1 MYKKELRWKD
11 EVIIKKPKDVH
22 EWPGWN
28 GGMDELDG
36 STVTLREDSFDDDTL
51 YYKGYHFNKKW
62 LHRILTEKELNTA
75 SLVIVHDFQTNKD
88 FAFYNTA
95 DFLLK
100 TGQILHDLTCVTTE
114 CNIYT
119 ISKAEVLGDFE
130 SFSKMIEFGGSVPS
144 KYCEYYAVIDSIEE
158 IERPDYGIAGPK
170 GMPSTLVISSYD
182 ELDKPA
188 NRVHIPPSEDRE
200 IVILSF
206 PGSSKQYAYVNMT
219 SNVLSSGYIN
229 DFGWITS
236 NDEVKTAKLAKIENT
251 FPNFEEYLKV
261 NRLNA
266 FSQYINDYSCIYR
279 IGSFEPCVFATL
291 TEAKSS
297 INKNE
302 MSISNVISSK
312 DLLRFKCSTIPS
324 ISGTLCSSHPE
335 STLIL
340 PETKKES
347 KMNFLSSLNINCGK
361 VDDPNLTASLN
372 GVAIKGLDGQFRAYD
387 KSKDKIMN
395 VTGLTLGND
404 YLYILPCALKDVKVG
419 DVIVNADTFVT
430 VVKVHNDGTFT
441 VVDPKASEQ
450 KIAVPA
456 QNIFG
461 FNYVSKI
468 VNLLDGM
475 INPSDDNPF
484 GINPFMFVLLDEAK
498 SNNNSNLLL
507 ATMLMGQN
515 GSMDINSMLPFLL
528 MGKGDNNML
537 TMFAMMNML
546 KPQKKSERGQ
556 RAKSKVTT
564 DDADKCTFTYDEL
577 KDVINKALTKRA
589 KDKEVL
595 DNASV
600 PAPIEDDS
608 KPEYLD
614 DPGFVNYIPDGIVS
628 YETNTAD

>member
-1 MYKKELRWKD
+1 MLNCSIKSKNLFTLIVRKVIDFETKK
-11 EVIIKKPKDVH
+11 
-22 EWPGWN
+22 N
-28 GGMDELDG
+28 
-36 STVTLREDSFDDDTL
+36 
-51 YYKGYHFNKKW
+51 
-62 LHRILTEKELNTA
+62 
-75 SLVIVHDFQTNKD
+75 
-88 FAFYNTA
+88 FAFYGNIA
-95 DFLLK
+95 LLK
-100 TGQILHDLTCVTTE
+100 TGDILHNITAVTVKGNVLT
-114 CNIYT
+114 IP
-119 ISKAEVLGDFE
+119 KAELID
-130 SFSKMIEFGGSVPS
+130 EFTSIGNLIYIGALIPS
-144 KYCEYYAVIDSIEE
+144 SCDEYYAMIDSIEE
-158 IERPDYGIAGPK
+158 IEHLDYSIAGPK

-188 NRVHIPPSEDRE
+188 NRKHITSEDGE

-219 SNVLSSGYIN
+219 SSVLSSGYIN

-236 NDEVKTAKLAKIENT
+236 NDEVKAAERAKIENT
-251 FPNFEEYLKV
+251 FPSFEEYLKA

-266 FSQYINDYSCIYR
+266 FSQDINDYSRIYH
-279 IGSFEPCVFATL
+279 IGSFEPCESL
-291 TEAKSS
+291 TINIKEAMPEE
-297 INKNE
+297 NK
-302 MSISNVISSK
+302 
-312 DLLRFKCSTIPS
+312 FKCLSAATMS
-324 ISGTLCSSHPE
+324 NRLCISHPE

-361 VDDPNLTASLN
+361 VSDPNLTASLN

-404 YLYILPCALKDVKVG
+404 YLYVLPCALKDIKVG

-484 GINPFMFVLLDEAK
+484 GINPLMFLLDETK

-507 ATMLMGQN
+507 AAMLMEQN
-515 GSMDINSMLPFLL
+515 GNMDINSMLPFLL

-537 TMFAMMNML
+537 TMFALMSTMKSQE
-546 KPQKKSERGQ
+546 KPKRGL
-556 RAKSKVTT
+556 RAKGKVIEDTIDT
-564 DDADKCTFTYDEL
+564 SNFSFDEL
-577 KDVINKALTKRA
+577 CAAFDKVLAGRTKE
-589 KDKEVL
+589 KL
-595 DNASV
+595 DNAPV

-608 KPEYLD
+608 KPEYLVD
-614 DPGFVNYIPDGIVS
+614 DSGFVNYVPDGIVS
-628 YETNTAD
+628 YETDSAD

>member
-1 MYKKELRWKD
+1 MCKREC
-11 EVIIKKPKDVH
+11 II
-22 EWPGWN
+22 
-28 GGMDELDG
+28 
-36 STVTLREDSFDDDTL
+36 
-51 YYKGYHFNKKW
+51 
-62 LHRILTEKELNTA
+62 
-75 SLVIVHDFQTNKD
+75 
-88 FAFYNTA
+88 
-95 DFLLK
+95 
-100 TGQILHDLTCVTTE
+100 
-114 CNIYT
+114 
-119 ISKAEVLGDFE
+119 
-130 SFSKMIEFGGSVPS
+130 
-144 KYCEYYAVIDSIEE
+144 
-158 IERPDYGIAGPK
+158 
-170 GMPSTLVISSYD
+170 
-182 ELDKPA
+182 
-188 NRVHIPPSEDRE
+188 SEDRE

-251 FPNFEEYLKV
+251 FPNFEEYLKA

-266 FSQYINDYSCIYR
+266 FSQDISDYSCIYQ
-279 IGSFEPCVFATL
+279 IGSFEPCTL
-291 TEAKSS
+291 TAPIEGKHS
-297 INKNE
+297 INRDE
-302 MSISNVISSK
+302 MLISNAMSNEDK
-312 DLLRFKCSTIPS
+312 LKFKWPTTST
-324 ISGTLCSSHPE
+324 ISGTLCSSYSESAIIFPE
-335 STLIL
+335 S
-340 PETKKES
+340 KKES

-484 GINPFMFVLLDEAK
+484 GINPLMFVLLDETK

-507 ATMLMGQN
+507 ASMLMGQN

-537 TMFAMMNML
+537 TMFALMSMMKSQE
-546 KPQKKSERGQ
+546 KPKRGLH
-556 RAKSKVTT
+556 AKSKVIEDTT
-564 DDADKCTFTYDEL
+564 DTGNFSFDEL
-577 KDVINKALTKRA
+577 CAAFNKVLAERTKE
-589 KDKEVL
+589 KL
-595 DNASV
+595 DNAPV

-608 KPEYLD
+608 KPEYLID
-614 DPGFVNYIPDGIVS
+614 DSSFVNYVPDGIVS
-628 YETNTAD
+628 YETDSAD

>member
-1 MYKKELRWKD
+1 MDKYD
-11 EVIIKKPKDVH
+11 GEVI
-22 EWPGWN
+22 
-28 GGMDELDG
+28 
-36 STVTLREDSFDDDTL
+36 TL
-51 YYKGYHFNKKW
+51 YNDVFNGEGLYYCNYYFSSKW
-62 LHRILTEKELNTA
+62 LHRIPSGKEELQKST
-75 SLVIVHDFQTNKD
+75 LFIVQDFETKKN
-88 FAFYNTA
+88 FAFYGTIA
-95 DFLLK
+95 LFK
-100 TGQILHDLTCVTTE
+100 TGDILHNITAVTVKGNVLT
-114 CNIYT
+114 IP
-119 ISKAEVLGDFE
+119 KAELID
-130 SFSKMIEFGGSVPS
+130 EFTSIGNLIYIGAFIPS
-144 KYCEYYAVIDSIEE
+144 SCDEYYAMIDSIEE
-158 IERPDYGIAGPK
+158 IEHPDYGIAGPK

-182 ELDKPA
+182 ELEDKPT
-188 NRVHIPPSEDRE
+188 NRKHITPEDRE

-219 SNVLSSGYIN
+219 SNVLSYGYVN

-236 NDEVKTAKLAKIENT
+236 NGELKTAERAKIENT
-251 FPNFEEYLKV
+251 FPSFEEYLKA

-266 FSQYINDYSCIYR
+266 FSQDINAYSRIYR
-279 IGSFEPCVFATL
+279 IGSFEPCAFTTS
-291 TEAKSS
+291 TEDKHP
-297 INKNE
+297 INKDE
-302 MSISNVISSK
+302 MLISNVMSNENK
-312 DLLRFKCSTIPS
+312 LKFKWSTTS
-324 ISGTLCSSHPE
+324 TISGTLCSSYPE
-335 STLIL
+335 SAIIF
-340 PETKKES
+340 PESKKES

-404 YLYILPCALKDVKVG
+404 YLYILPCALKDIKVG

-484 GINPFMFVLLDEAK
+484 GINPLMFVLLDETK

-507 ATMLMGQN
+507 AAMLTGQN

-537 TMFAMMNML
+537 TMFALMSMMKSQE
-546 KPQKKSERGQ
+546 KPKRGL
-556 RAKSKVTT
+556 RAKSKVIEDTT
-564 DDADKCTFTYDEL
+564 DTSNFSYDEL
-577 KDVINKALTKRA
+577 CAA
-589 KDKEVL
+589 FDKILAERVKEKL
-595 DNASV
+595 DNAPV

-608 KPEYLD
+608 KPEYLVD
-614 DPGFVNYIPDGIVS
+614 DSGFVNYVPDGIVS
-628 YETNTAD
+628 YETDSAD

>member
-1 MYKKELRWKD
+1 MYKRALTQGHK
-11 EVIIKKPKDVH
+11 VVIKKPKNVL
-22 EWPGWN
+22 EVPTWSAY
-28 GGMDELDG
+28 MDKYDG
-36 STVTLREDSFDDDTL
+36 EVVTLSSAAFNREDLF
-51 YYKGYHFNKKW
+51 YRGYHFNSKW
-62 LHRILTEKELNTA
+62 LHRIPSGKEELQKST
-75 SLVIVHDFQTNKD
+75 LFVIQDFKTKKN
-88 FAFYNTA
+88 FAFYGTIVI
-95 DFLLK
+95 LK
-100 TGQILHDLTCVTTE
+100 TGDILHNITAVTVKGNVLT
-114 CNIYT
+114 IA
-119 ISKAEVLGDFE
+119 KAELIG
-130 SFSKMIEFGGSVPS
+130 EFASVNDLIQSGAFIPS
-144 KYCEYYAVIDSIEE
+144 SCDEYYAMIDSIEE
-158 IERPDYGIAGPK
+158 IEHPDYGITGPK

-188 NRVHIPPSEDRE
+188 NRERILPSEDRE

-219 SNVLSSGYIN
+219 DTILSSGYIN
-229 DFGWITS
+229 NFDWVTS
-236 NDEVKTAKLAKIENT
+236 NDESKGAERAKIENT
-251 FPNFEEYLKV
+251 FPNFEEYLKA

-266 FSQYINDYSCIYR
+266 FSQDISDYSYIYR
-279 IGSFEPCVFATL
+279 IGSFEPCELTTL
-291 TEAKSS
+291 IEDKHS
-297 INKNE
+297 INRDE
-302 MSISNVISSK
+302 TLISNVISSK

-324 ISGTLCSSHPE
+324 ISGTLCSSYPE
-335 STLIL
+335 SAIIF
-340 PETKKES
+340 PESKKES

-404 YLYILPCALKDVKVG
+404 YLYVLPCALKDVKVG

-484 GINPFMFVLLDEAK
+484 GINPLMFVLLDETK
-498 SNNNSNLLL
+498 NNNNSNLLL

-515 GSMDINSMLPFLL
+515 GDMNINSMLPLLL
-528 MGKGDNNML
+528 MGKGENNML
-537 TMFAMMNML
+537 TMFALMSMMKSQE
-546 KPQKKSERGQ
+546 KPKRGL
-556 RAKSKVTT
+556 RAKSKVIEDTT
-564 DDADKCTFTYDEL
+564 DTSNFSYDEL
-577 KDVINKALTKRA
+577 CAAFDKILAERTKE
-589 KDKEVL
+589 KL
-595 DNASV
+595 DNAPV

-608 KPEYLD
+608 KPEYLVD
-614 DPGFVNYIPDGIVS
+614 DSTFVNYVPDGIVS
-628 YETNTAD
+628 YETDSAD

>member
-1 MYKKELRWKD
+1 MYKRELRQGHK
-11 EVIIKKPKDVH
+11 VVIKKPKNVL
-22 EWPGWN
+22 EAPRWSAN
-28 GGMDELDG
+28 MDKYDG
-36 STVTLREDSFDDDTL
+36 AVATLHSATFSREDL
-51 YYKGYHFNKKW
+51 WYCGYRFNSKW
-62 LHRILTEKELNTA
+62 LHRIPSGEEELQKST
-75 SLVIVHDFQTNKD
+75 LFVIQDFETKKN
-88 FAFYNTA
+88 FAFYGTFA
-95 DFLLK
+95 LLK
-100 TGQILHDLTCVTTE
+100 TGDILHNITAVTVKGNVLT
-114 CNIYT
+114 IP
-119 ISKAEVLGDFE
+119 KAELIG
-130 SFSKMIEFGGSVPS
+130 EFASVNSLIHSGAFVPS
-144 KYCEYYAVIDSIEE
+144 DCDEYYAMIDSIEE
-158 IERPDYGIAGPK
+158 IEHPDYGIKGPT
-170 GMPSTLVISSYD
+170 GMPGVLEISDYE
-182 ELDKPA
+182 ELDKNSNNKA
-188 NRVHIPPSEDRE
+188 ASKNTQI
-200 IVILSF
+200 IILSF
-206 PGSSKQYAYVNMT
+206 PGSSKQYAYA
-219 SNVLSSGYIN
+219 NVTGTLLSSGYIN
-229 DFGWITS
+229 DFDWITS
-236 NDEVKTAKLAKIENT
+236 NDEVKTAECAKIENT
-251 FPNFEEYLKV
+251 FPNFEEYLKA

-266 FSQYINDYSCIYR
+266 FSQDISDYSYIYQ
-279 IGSFEPCVFATL
+279 IGSFEPCAFTTP
-291 TEAKSS
+291 TETKPS
-297 INKNE
+297 INKDE
-302 MSISNVISSK
+302 MLISNVISSK
-312 DLLRFKCSTIPS
+312 DLLKFKCSTIPS
-324 ISGTLCSSHPE
+324 ISGTLYSSHPE

-484 GINPFMFVLLDEAK
+484 GINPLMFVLLDETK

-507 ATMLMGQN
+507 AAMLMGQN
-515 GSMDINSMLPFLL
+515 GDMDISSMLPFLL

-537 TMFAMMNML
+537 AMFALMSMMKSQE
-546 KPQKKSERGQ
+546 KPKRGL
-556 RAKSKVTT
+556 RAKNKVIEDTT
-564 DDADKCTFTYDEL
+564 DTSNFSYDEL
-577 KDVINKALTKRA
+577 RAAFDKILAERTKE
-589 KDKEVL
+589 KL
-595 DNASV
+595 DNAPV

-608 KPEYLD
+608 KPEYLVD
-614 DPGFVNYIPDGIVS
+614 DSGFVNYVPDGIVS
-628 YETNTAD
+628 YETDSAD

>member
-1 MYKKELRWKD
+1 MYKEELRWKD
-11 EVIIKKPKDVH
+11 LVVIKKPKDVH

-36 STVTLREDSFDDDTL
+36 STVTLHEDSFDDDTL

-62 LHRILTEKELNTA
+62 LHRIPDPKNYHRLENIVIQDCKTFKNFIVFNNIATLYTGDILNNVTF
-75 SLVIVHDFQTNKD
+75 VTPKGVV
-88 FAFYNTA
+88 
-95 DFLLK
+95 K
-100 TGQILHDLTCVTTE
+100 TIP
-114 CNIYT
+114 
-119 ISKAEVLGDFE
+119 KAEVLGRFTCFS
-130 SFSKMIEFGGSVPS
+130 SFINYGCRVPS
-144 KYCEYYAVIDSIEE
+144 KCPDYYAEIDSIEE
-158 IERPDYGIAGPK
+158 IEKPDYGIKGPK
-170 GMPSTLVISSYD
+170 GMPVVLEISGYE
-182 ELDKPA
+182 ELD
-188 NRVHIPPSEDRE
+188 EDSNNE
-200 IVILSF
+200 AASKNTQIIILSF
-206 PGSSKQYAYVNMT
+206 PGSSKQYAYVNVT
-219 SNVLSSGYIN
+219 GTLLSSGYIN

-236 NDEVKTAKLAKIENT
+236 NDEEKTAECAKIENT
-251 FPNFEEYLKV
+251 FPNFEEYLKA

-266 FSQYINDYSCIYR
+266 FSQDISDYSYIYH
-279 IGSFEPCVFATL
+279 IGSFEPCAFTTL
-291 TEAKSS
+291 TEAKPS
-297 INKNE
+297 INKDK
-302 MSISNVISSK
+302 MPISNVISSK

-484 GINPFMFVLLDEAK
+484 GINPLMLVLFDETK

-507 ATMLMGQN
+507 AAMLMGQN
-515 GSMDINSMLPFLL
+515 GDMDTNSMLPFLL
-528 MGKGDNNML
+528 MGKGDNNMF
-537 TMFAMMNML
+537 TMFALMSMMKSQEKL
-546 KPQKKSERGQ
+546 KRGL
-556 RAKSKVTT
+556 RAKSKVVEDTSDT
-564 DDADKCTFTYDEL
+564 NISSYDEL
-577 KDVINKALTKRA
+577 RAIFNEILAERTKE
-589 KDKEVL
+589 KL
-595 DNASV
+595 DNAPV

-608 KPEYLD
+608 KPEYLVD
-614 DPGFVNYIPDGIVS
+614 DSTFVNYVPDGIVS
-628 YETNTAD
+628 YETDSAD

>member
-1 MYKKELRWKD
+1 MYKKILKLEDK
-11 EVIIKKPKDVH
+11 VVIKKPKDIKK
-22 EWPGWN
+22 WPGWSEYMDGQN
-28 GGMDELDG
+28 GDI
-36 STVTLREDSFDDDTL
+36 VTLCDENFDGDTL
-51 YYKGYHFNKKW
+51 YYKGYCFNGKW
-62 LHRILTEKELNTA
+62 LHRIPESKDYHRLELV
-75 SLVIVHDFQTNKD
+75 VIQDCKTLKN
-88 FAFYNTA
+88 FAVYNDIAT
-95 DFLLK
+95 LS
-100 TGQILHDLTCVTTE
+100 TGVILNNVTFVTPAG
-114 CNIYT
+114 IVRT
-119 ISKAEVLGDFE
+119 IPKAEVLGRAKC
-130 SFSKMIEFGGSVPS
+130 FSKLIDYAKHVPS
-144 KYCEYYAVIDSIEE
+144 EYVDYYGEIDSIEK
-158 IERPDYGIAGPK
+158 IEKPDYGTIGPK
-170 GMPSTLVISSYD
+170 GMPAELEISSYE
-182 ELDKPA
+182 EL
-188 NRVHIPPSEDRE
+188 SEDNDDE
-200 IVILSF
+200 DQLENEQIVVLSF
-206 PGSSKQYAYVNMT
+206 PGSSKQYAYA
-219 SNVLSSGYIN
+219 NVTDTLLSFGYIY
-229 DFGWITS
+229 DFGWVTS
-236 NDEVKTAKLAKIENT
+236 SDELKGAERAKIENT
-251 FPNFEEYLKV
+251 FSSFEEYLKA

-266 FSQYINDYSCIYR
+266 FSQDISDYSCIYR
-279 IGSFEPCVFATL
+279 IGSFEPCVLTTL
-291 TEAKSS
+291 TEDKHS
-297 INKNE
+297 INRDE
-302 MSISNVISSK
+302 MQISNVISVK
-312 DLLRFKCSTIPS
+312 DLLKFKCPATSF

-335 STLIL
+335 SAIIF
-340 PETKKES
+340 PESKKES

-361 VDDPNLTASLN
+361 VSDPNLTASLN

-404 YLYILPCALKDVKVG
+404 YLYVLPCALKDVKVG

-430 VVKVHNDGTFT
+430 VIKVHNDGTFT

-484 GINPFMFVLLDEAK
+484 GINPLTLVLLDETK
-498 SNNNSNLLL
+498 SNDNSNLLF
-507 ATMLMGQN
+507 AAMLMGQED
-515 GSMDINSMLPFLL
+515 MDMSSMLPFLL
-528 MGKGDNNML
+528 MGKNGGNDML
-537 TMFAMMNML
+537 TMFAMMNMM

-564 DDADKCTFTYDEL
+564 DDADKCTFTCDEL

-608 KPEYLD
+608 KPEYLN

-628 YETNTAD
+628 YEINTAD

>member
-1 MYKKELRWKD
+1 MYKRVLKQGHK
-11 EVIIKKPKDVH
+11 VIIKKPKNVS
-22 EWPGWN
+22 EAPTWCPS
-28 GGMDELDG
+28 MDKYDG
-36 STVTLREDSFDDDTL
+36 EVITL
-51 YYKGYHFNKKW
+51 YNDIFNREELYYCDYYFSSKW
-62 LHRILTEKELNTA
+62 LHRIPSGKEELQKST
-75 SLVIVHDFQTNKD
+75 LFIVQDFETKKN
-88 FAFYNTA
+88 FAFYGTIA
-95 DFLLK
+95 IFK
-100 TGQILHDLTCVTTE
+100 TGDILHNITAVTVKGNVLT
-114 CNIYT
+114 IP
-119 ISKAEVLGDFE
+119 KAELID
-130 SFSKMIEFGGSVPS
+130 EFTSLSNLIYIGAFIPS
-144 KYCEYYAVIDSIEE
+144 SCDEYYAMIDSIEE
-158 IERPDYGIAGPK
+158 IEHPDYGIAGPK

-182 ELDKPA
+182 ELEDKPA
-188 NRVHIPPSEDRE
+188 NRKRITSEDRE

-236 NDEVKTAKLAKIENT
+236 NGEVKTAERAKIENT
-251 FPNFEEYLKV
+251 FPSFEEYLKA

-266 FSQYINDYSCIYR
+266 FSQDINDYSRIYH
-279 IGSFEPCVFATL
+279 IGSFEPCVLFTL
-291 TEAKSS
+291 TEDKHS
-297 INKNE
+297 INRDK
-302 MSISNVISSK
+302 MLISNVMSNEDK
-312 DLLRFKCSTIPS
+312 LKFKWSTTS
-324 ISGTLCSSHPE
+324 TISGTLCSSYPE
-335 STLIL
+335 SAIIF
-340 PETKKES
+340 PESKKES

-361 VDDPNLTASLN
+361 VSDPNLTASLN

-404 YLYILPCALKDVKVG
+404 YLYILPCALKDIKVG

-484 GINPFMFVLLDEAK
+484 GINPLMFVLLDETK

-507 ATMLMGQN
+507 AAMLTGQN
-515 GSMDINSMLPFLL
+515 DDMDINSMLPFFL
-528 MGKGDNNML
+528 MSNGDNNML
-537 TMFAMMNML
+537 AMFALMTTM
-546 KPQKKSERGQ
+546 KSQKKPKRSL
-556 RAKSKVTT
+556 RAKSKVIEDTT
-564 DDADKCTFTYDEL
+564 DTSNFSFDEL
-577 KDVINKALTKRA
+577 CAAFDKVLAERTKE
-589 KDKEVL
+589 KL
-595 DNASV
+595 DNAPV

-608 KPEYLD
+608 KPEYLID
-614 DPGFVNYIPDGIVS
+614 DSGFVNYVPDGIVS
-628 YETNTAD
+628 YETDSAD

>member
-1 MYKKELRWKD
+1 MDKYD
-11 EVIIKKPKDVH
+11 GEVI
-22 EWPGWN
+22 
-28 GGMDELDG
+28 
-36 STVTLREDSFDDDTL
+36 TL
-51 YYKGYHFNKKW
+51 YNDIFNREELYYCDYYFSSKW
-62 LHRILTEKELNTA
+62 LHRIPSGKEELQKST
-75 SLVIVHDFQTNKD
+75 LFIVQDFETKKN
-88 FAFYNTA
+88 FAFYGTIA
-95 DFLLK
+95 LLK
-100 TGQILHDLTCVTTE
+100 TGDILHNITAVTVKGNVLT
-114 CNIYT
+114 IP
-119 ISKAEVLGDFE
+119 KAELID
-130 SFSKMIEFGGSVPS
+130 EFTSIGNLIYIGALIPS
-144 KYCEYYAVIDSIEE
+144 SCDEYYAMIDSIEE
-158 IERPDYGIAGPK
+158 IEHPNCGIAGPK

-182 ELDKPA
+182 ELEDKPA
-188 NRVHIPPSEDRE
+188 NRKRITPEDRE

-219 SNVLSSGYIN
+219 NNVLSFGYIN
-229 DFGWITS
+229 HFGWITS
-236 NDEVKTAKLAKIENT
+236 NGEVKTAERAKIENT
-251 FPNFEEYLKV
+251 FPSFEEYLKV

-266 FSQYINDYSCIYR
+266 FSQDINDYSRIYH
-279 IGSFEPCVFATL
+279 IGSFEPWVLSTL
-291 TEAKSS
+291 TEDKHS
-297 INKNE
+297 INRDK
-302 MSISNVISSK
+302 MLISNVMSNEDK
-312 DLLRFKCSTIPS
+312 LKFKWSTTSTIS
-324 ISGTLCSSHPE
+324 DTSCSSHPE

-361 VDDPNLTASLN
+361 VNDPNLTASLN

-419 DVIVNADTFVT
+419 DVIINADTFVT

-484 GINPFMFVLLDEAK
+484 GINPLIFVLLDETK

-507 ATMLMGQN
+507 AAMLTGQN
-515 GSMDINSMLPFLL
+515 DDMNINSMLPFLL
-528 MGKGDNNML
+528 MDKGDNNML
-537 TMFAMMNML
+537 TMFALMSIMKSQE
-546 KPQKKSERGQ
+546 KPKRGL
-556 RAKSKVTT
+556 RAKSKVIEDTT
-564 DDADKCTFTYDEL
+564 DTSNFSFDEL
-577 KDVINKALTKRA
+577 CAAFDKVLAERTKE
-589 KDKEVL
+589 KL
-595 DNASV
+595 DNAPV

-608 KPEYLD
+608 KPEYLID
-614 DPGFVNYIPDGIVS
+614 DSGFVNYVPDGIVS
-628 YETNTAD
+628 YETDSAD

>member
-1 MYKKELRWKD
+1 MYKEELRCKD
-11 EVIIKKPKDVH
+11 RVIIKKPKDIK
-22 EWPGWN
+22 EWPGW
-28 GGMDELDG
+28 GEGMDELDG
-36 STVTLREDSFDDDTL
+36 STVTLCERGLKGETIC
-51 YYKGYHFNKKW
+51 YKGYYFNKKW
-62 LHRILTEKELNTA
+62 LRRIPTEKEFNTA

-95 DFLLK
+95 NFLLEP
-100 TGQILHDLTCVTTE
+100 GQILHDLTCVTTE
-114 CNIYT
+114 GNIYT
-119 ISKAEVLGDFE
+119 ISEAEVLGDFE

-144 KYCEYYAVIDSIEE
+144 KYCEYYAAIDSIEE
-158 IERPDYGIAGPK
+158 IEHPDYGIAGPK

-182 ELDKPA
+182 ELNKPV
-188 NRVHIPPSEDRE
+188 NRERITSEDRE

-219 SNVLSSGYIN
+219 SYVLSSGYIN

-236 NDEVKTAKLAKIENT
+236 NDEVKIAKLAKIENT
-251 FPNFEEYLKV
+251 FPSFEEYLKA

-266 FSQYINDYSCIYR
+266 FSQDISDYSCIYH

-291 TEAKSS
+291 TEDKHS
-297 INKNE
+297 INRDE
-302 MSISNVISSK
+302 TLISNVISSK

-335 STLIL
+335 SAIIF
-340 PETKKES
+340 PESKKES
-347 KMNFLSSLNINCGK
+347 KMNFLDSLNINCGK
-361 VDDPNLTASLN
+361 VSDPNLTASLN

-430 VVKVHNDGTFT
+430 VIKVHNDGTFT

-484 GINPFMFVLLDEAK
+484 GINPLMFVLFDETK
-498 SNNNSNLLL
+498 SDNNSNLLL

-515 GSMDINSMLPFLL
+515 GDMDINSMLPLLL

-537 TMFAMMNML
+537 TMFALMSMMKSQE
-546 KPQKKSERGQ
+546 KPKRGL
-556 RAKSKVTT
+556 RAKSKVIEDTT
-564 DDADKCTFTYDEL
+564 DTSNFSYDEL
-577 KDVINKALTKRA
+577 CAAFEKILAERTKE
-589 KDKEVL
+589 KL
-595 DNASV
+595 DNAPV

-608 KPEYLD
+608 KPEYLVD
-614 DPGFVNYIPDGIVS
+614 DSTFVNYVPDGIVS
-628 YETNTAD
+628 YETDSAD